1 MMVVMS
7 ASIIQ
12 AEYFW
17 TGKEWI
23 WKESDNNNDYV
34 EVEGS
39 GDTYDDD
46 YDLITTKNNDYEEDY
61 GSGDRTTTTTSTTAT
76 TTTTTST
83 TATTTSTTA
92 TTTSTTTTK
101 TITSTKE
108 YILVVAIIFGN
119 DDKIAKINDH

>member
-1 MMVVMS
+1 MFRLRHIMMMVVMS

-23 WKESDNNNDYV
+23 WKESDNNNDY
-34 EVEGS
+34 VEGS

-61 GSGDRTTTTTSTTAT
+61 GSGDRTTTTTSRH
-76 TTTTTST
+76 S
-83 TATTTSTTA
+83 
-92 TTTSTTTTK
+92 
-101 TITSTKE
+101 IF
-108 YILVVAIIFGN
+108 IFLVL
-119 DDKIAKINDH
+119 DY

>member
-17 TGKEWI
+17 NGKEWT
-23 WKESDNNNDYV
+23 WKESDNNNDY
-34 EVEGS
+34 VEGS

-46 YDLITTKNNDYEEDY
+46 YDLIKTKNNDYDEDY
-61 GSGDRTTTTTSTTAT
+61 GSGDTTTTATSTTAT
-76 TTTTTST
+76 TT
-83 TATTTSTTA
+83 TTTSTTA

-108 YILVVAIIFGN
+108 YILVVAIIFGS